1 MAKEKRATS
10 ELNIALAGIEAF
22 FAVASDQCELD
33 KSKMAIDTLTFLR
46 AKTYVEDAREQLN
59 MISSHLARL

>member
-22 FAVASDQCELD
+22 FAVAESGCQMD
-33 KSKMAIDTLTFLR
+33 KPTMTIDTLSVMRTR
-46 AKTYVEDAREQLN
+46 AYVETAREQLTV
-59 MISSHLARL
+59 ISSHLAKL